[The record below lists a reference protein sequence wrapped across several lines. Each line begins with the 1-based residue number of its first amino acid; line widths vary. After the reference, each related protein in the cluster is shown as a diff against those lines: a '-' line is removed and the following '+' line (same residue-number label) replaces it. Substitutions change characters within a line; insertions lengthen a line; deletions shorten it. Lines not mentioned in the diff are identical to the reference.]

1 MVQGGEKVAK
11 KVCPACGAKEMEE
24 RKVKITYENGKVKE
38 DKVYVCN
45 VHSCGGVFIPQSIFG
60 VGP

>member
-1 MVQGGEKVAK
+1 MAK
-11 KVCPACGAKEMEE
+11 KVCPACGAEMNE

-45 VHSCGGVFIPQSIFG
+45 IKSCNGVFVPQSIFG
-60 VGP
+60 VQP